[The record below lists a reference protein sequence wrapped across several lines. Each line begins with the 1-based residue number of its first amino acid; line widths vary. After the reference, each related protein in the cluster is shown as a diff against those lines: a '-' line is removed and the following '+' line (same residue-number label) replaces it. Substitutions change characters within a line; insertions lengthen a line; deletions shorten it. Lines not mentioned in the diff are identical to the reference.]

1 MVLPTGSG
9 KTRIAVRLLL
19 LEQARLEAQGRV
31 AVFLAPTAALCMQVG
46 GRGLLGLAGGGA

>member
-46 GRGLLGLAGGGA
+46 GRGWWGW